1 MSKKKLVSVIVPVYN
16 VEKYLRR
23 CLETVV
29 AQSLQDIEVILV
41 DDGSTDSSGVICDE
55 YKKKYPDMIR
65 VIHKENG
72 GLGPARNSGL
82 EIATGDYIG
91 FVDSDDWITI
101 DMFEKLYN
109 YAESNRYDMVFC
121 DMFYVDAAKST
132 ITKSSLYYKNEP
144 CLVTTEQAFVNG
156 VYCYAWN
163 KLYKAELIKD
173 KRFPNLVFEDIP
185 VITNVIANCSRIG
198 YLPESLYFYERKP
211 GTLSTSYKSAKMLDT
226 IDVEKLALSNASSEC
241 REILL
246 FVFAKRFFQNIYSE
260 RKVMKADLVEHI
272 QQYADEYKT
281 NSYIKKYKQ
290 ERIYKFLDCVT
301 IPKNIFYAN
310 FGKRD
315 YSEYEEACI
324 NSWQNMTRGFNFIEL
339 NEDNCDISSAP
350 EKVRQA
356 FVEQNYN
363 MVNDY
368 FKLKNVY
375 DNGGIAIDPCIYF
388 NAPIGELRME
398 KTFFG
403 FENKNMLLENI
414 FGSVKGTTVIEDI
427 LQTYEADSI
436 YSRND
441 ETFKERL
448 TAILINK
455 YGLVNR
461 GWTQTLNDTIKVYKC
476 DVLAYDMHSSNNITK
491 LITEM
496 SYKLL
501 DSDYEII
508 DSSILQYWSEDRD
521 NFWKQKEEIR
531 KQLSNVGTNMNDKE
545 NALLQKKLNEAYAEL
560 AQLKNS
566 KSWKITA
573 PLRKLYRY
581 IHKSR

>member
-1 MSKKKLVSVIVPVYN
+1 MSKKNLVSIIIPVYN
-16 VEKYLRR
+16 VEKYLKR

-41 DDGSTDSSGVICDE
+41 DDGSTDSSGTICDE
-55 YKKKYPDMIR
+55 YKEKYPDMIH

-91 FVDSDDWITI
+91 FIDSDDWITI
-101 DMFEKLYN
+101 DMYEKLYN
-109 YAESNRYDMVFC
+109 YAESNQYDMVFC
-121 DMFYVDAAKST
+121 DMFYVDAEKST
-132 ITKSSLYYKNEP
+132 ITKSSLYFKNEACP
-144 CLVTTEQAFVNG
+144 VTTEQAFVSG

-185 VITNVIANCSRIG
+185 VITDVIANCSSIG

-211 GTLSTSYKSAKMLDT
+211 GTLSTSYKSAKILDT
-226 IDVEKLALSNASSEC
+226 IDVEDLALNNISDEC
-241 REILL
+241 REVLL
-246 FVFAKRFFQNIYSE
+246 FVFAKRFFQNIFSE

-290 ERIYKFLDCVT
+290 ERIFKYLDCVT

-310 FGKRD
+310 FGKKD
-315 YSEYEEACI
+315 YGEYEEACI
-324 NSWQNMTRGFNFIEL
+324 NSWHNMTRGFNFIEL
-339 NEDNCDISSAP
+339 NEDNCDISVAP
-350 EKVRQA
+350 KNVQQAYAEKIYS
-356 FVEQNYN
+356 F
-363 MVNDY
+363 VNDY
-368 FKLKNVY
+368 FKLKNIY
-375 DNGGIAIDPCIYF
+375 DNGGIAVDPCIYF

-398 KTFFG
+398 ETFFG
-403 FENKNMLLENI
+403 FENKNMLLGNI
-414 FGSVKGTTVIEDI
+414 YGSLNGTPVIDDI
-427 LQTYEADSI
+427 LQTYEENSI
-436 YSRND
+436 YSKNN

-455 YGLVNR
+455 YGLVNK
-461 GWTQTLNDTIKVYKC
+461 GWTQTLNGTIKVYKC

-491 LITEM
+491 LITES

-501 DSDYEII
+501 NSNYEII
-508 DSSILQYWSEDRD
+508 DNSILQYWSEDRD

-531 KQLSNVGTNMNDKE
+531 KQVNNNGSNMNDKE

-573 PLRKLYRY
+573 PLRKFYTLT
-581 IHKSR
+581 HKNK